1 MIIVKV
7 AKGHEMRDID
17 RYTIEELKLPGI
29 VLMEN
34 AAMAVV
40 SETIGQVRECNRV
53 VICCGVG
60 NNGGD
65 GFAIARILQCNHIQ
79 VTIAIIGDYQK
90 IKGDAYTN
98 FQVARNIGIPIVD
111 CHVEEQLADLA
122 QLLRH
127 SDLIYDAIF
136 GTGLSRDIS
145 GISKQAIDYINHT
158 NAYTIAIDTPSGV
171 HVDTGQI
178 LGCAVRADRTVT
190 FCLPKVGLLLHP
202 GTDYVG
208 ELVVADIGI
217 PDRSI
222 QKVNPSIMFMDDH
235 MHKALLPTRKK
246 QSHKG
251 TYGKTL
257 IIAGTSNMAGAAVMT
272 TLAAYRAGTGLVKV
286 FIDEKVSHTIPS
298 CVPEAIVETYSHVGD
313 ILSEVDREKLI
324 ASLEW
329 ADAVALG
336 PGLGNDRITRK
347 MLECVLQHYHK
358 TLVIDADGLG
368 SLAPDATILDS
379 ASCEIIITPHL
390 GEMARLTKC
399 SIDEISRDVMGI
411 AQAFSQK
418 YQLTCV
424 LKSART
430 VVVSP
435 REDICINIYGN
446 AGMATAGSGDVLT
459 GIIVSLIAQGLEPY
473 DGALLGVYL
482 HSKAGD
488 YAKKDLG
495 EYGLMATDIIRHLP
509 DVMK

>member
-1 MIIVKV
+1 MFIVKV

-17 RYTIEELKLPGI
+17 RYTMEELELPGI
-29 VLMEN
+29 ILMEN

-40 SETIGQVRECNRV
+40 SETISQVRECNRV

-65 GFAIARILQCNHIQ
+65 GFAIARILHCNNIQ
-79 VTIAIIGDYQK
+79 VTVAIIGDYHK
-90 IKGDAYTN
+90 LKGDAYTN
-98 FQVARNIGIPIVD
+98 FQVVKNLGIPMVG
-111 CHVEEQLADLA
+111 CHTKEQLVDLA
-122 QLLRH
+122 QLLKH

-136 GTGLSRDIS
+136 GTGLDRDIT
-145 GISKQAIDYINHT
+145 GIYKQVINYINQT
-158 NAYTIAIDTPSGV
+158 NAYTISIDTPSGI

-178 LGCAVRADRTVT
+178 LGCAVRANRTVT

-217 PDRSI
+217 PDQSI
-222 QKVNPSIMFMDDH
+222 QQVNPSVMFMDEH
-235 MHKALLPTRKK
+235 MHKALLPNRKQ

-286 FIDEKVSHTIPS
+286 FIEEKVSHTIPA
-298 CVPEAIVETYSHVGD
+298 CVPEAIVETYSHVD
-313 ILSEVDREKLI
+313 DTLSEIDREKLI
-324 ASLEW
+324 ENLEW
-329 ADAVALG
+329 ADAVAIG
-336 PGLGNDRITRK
+336 PGLGNDRITRAL
-347 MLECVLQHYHK
+347 LECVLIHYRK

-368 SLAPDATILDS
+368 SLALDTTILNAS
-379 ASCEIIITPHL
+379 SCEIIITPHL

-399 SIDEISRDVMGI
+399 SIDEISKGVIDI
-411 AQAFSQK
+411 AKDFSHQ

-430 VVVSP
+430 VVASP
-435 REDICINIYGN
+435 REDTCINIYGN

-459 GIIVSLIAQGLEPY
+459 GIIVSLIAQGLSPY

-488 YAKKDLG
+488 QAKKDLG

-509 DVMK
+509 EVMK